1 MASSALPCSYLVR
14 NESLNNTYR
23 YLQLQYL
30 MNSCNGAEMDIRR
43 AVRGRPK
50 GNVLQSV
57 FLDHLRKS
65 ANVSDAARA
74 AGIDRKTAYNWRHGD
89 ELFCEKWKQALEE
102 ATDLLEAE
110 ARRRAIHGYEEP
122 LLYGGR
128 LVCDAEGNPV
138 TRTRYSDGLLRM
150 LLRAHRP
157 SSFRDAPTKGDG
169 PEPELTLGEGDD
181 TL

>member
-1 MASSALPCSYLVR
+1 
-14 NESLNNTYR
+14 
-23 YLQLQYL
+23 
-30 MNSCNGAEMDIRR
+30 MDIRR

-74 AGIDRKTAYNWRHGD
+74 AGIDRKTAYNWRHSD

-122 LLYGGR
+122 VLYGGR

-157 SSFRDAPTKGDG
+157 SSFRDAPSKGDG

>member
-1 MASSALPCSYLVR
+1 
-14 NESLNNTYR
+14 
-23 YLQLQYL
+23 
-30 MNSCNGAEMDIRR
+30 MDSRRVIRAR
-43 AVRGRPK
+43 PRGK
-50 GNVLQSV
+50 ALQSV
-57 FLDHLRKS
+57 FLDHLKKS
-65 ANVSDAARA
+65 ANVSEAARA
-74 AGIDRKTAYNWRHGD
+74 AGIDRKTAYNWRRGD
-89 ELFCEKWKQALEE
+89 GLFCEKWKQALEE

-157 SSFRDAPTKGDG
+157 ASFRDTGKNDDE
-169 PEPELTLGEGDD
+169 PEPALTLGEGDD